1 MISQFVSGATREQS
15 GAFDVTETSMQPAG
29 AAPARRAQTKQFA
42 VQTKHLGFP
51 EEVTMKAFTIF
62 AFAILSIL
70 LVSNTSN
77 VTPCVSVQDGKKP
90 PEVITLGA
98 DAKLGS
104 IKFNHLDHITKNR
117 SVDGT
122 KPIACVECH
131 HTAQPASE
139 AVKHPPHKTAWP
151 ADRTTTLTAELLEKD
166 ANAVGAVCRDCHAKA
181 DTKPKLLPDIP
192 QVKFEG
198 SAEPTIMTN
207 QQAFH
212 RNCGGCHDAVVKAR
226 PDLTPPP
233 PTSKKCVAC
242 HKKTAA

>member
-1 MISQFVSGATREQS
+1 MRV
-15 GAFDVTETSMQPAG
+15 
-29 AAPARRAQTKQFA
+29 
-42 VQTKHLGFP
+42 L
-51 EEVTMKAFTIF
+51 TIF
-62 AFAILSIL
+62 ATFILAIL
-70 LVSNTSN
+70 LVSSTS
-77 VTPCVSVQDGKKP
+77 TITRKASAQDGKKP
-90 PEVITLGA
+90 PETITLGA

-104 IKFNHLDHITKNR
+104 IKFNHLDHITKNH
-117 SVDGT
+117 SADG
-122 KPIACVECH
+122 KSQLACVDCH
-131 HTAQPASE
+131 HTAQPVAE

-151 ADRTTTLTAELLEKD
+151 TDRTTTLTAELADKD

-181 DTKPKLLPDIP
+181 DTKPKLLPEIP

-198 SAEPTIMTN
+198 SADATVMTN

-226 PDLTPPP
+226 PDLMPAP

>member
-1 MISQFVSGATREQS
+1 
-15 GAFDVTETSMQPAG
+15 
-29 AAPARRAQTKQFA
+29 
-42 VQTKHLGFP
+42 
-51 EEVTMKAFTIF
+51 MKIFTILAAF
-62 AFAILSIL
+62 IFAIF
-70 LVSNTSN
+70 LVSS
-77 VTPCVSVQDGKKP
+77 TPTITADVSAQDGKKP

-122 KPIACVECH
+122 AQLACVECH
-131 HTAQPASE
+131 HTAQPAAE
-139 AVKHPPHKTAWP
+139 ALKHPPHKTAWP

-166 ANAVGAVCRDCHAKA
+166 GNALGAVCRDCHAKTGA
-181 DTKPKLLPDIP
+181 KPKLLPEIP

-198 SAEPTIMTN
+198 STEPTIMTN

-212 RNCGGCHDAVVKAR
+212 RNCGGCHDEVAKKK
-226 PDLTPPP
+226 PDTTG
-233 PTSKKCVAC
+233 PTSKKCMVC

>member
-1 MISQFVSGATREQS
+1 MKVLTILA
-15 GAFDVTETSMQPAG
+15 AF
-29 AAPARRAQTKQFA
+29 
-42 VQTKHLGFP
+42 
-51 EEVTMKAFTIF
+51 IF
-62 AFAILSIL
+62 AIF
-70 LVSNTSN
+70 LVSS
-77 VTPCVSVQDGKKP
+77 TPTITADVSAQDGKKP

-117 SVDGT
+117 CIDGT
-122 KPIACVECH
+122 MQIACVECH
-131 HTAQPASE
+131 HTAQPAAE

-166 ANAVGAVCRDCHAKA
+166 GNALGAACRDCHAKT
-181 DTKPKLLPDIP
+181 DTKPKLLPAIP

-212 RNCGGCHDAVVKAR
+212 RSCGDCHDAVVKAR
-226 PDLTPPP
+226 PDLAPPP
-233 PTSKKCVAC
+233 PTSKKCTVC
-242 HKKTAA
+242 HKKAAA